1 MSRPSRFSI
10 VALAAI
16 VVVLAQILSCAT
28 QPTATATATASASAP
43 ATHGAGK
50 SEQRVRSFAL
60 NVYKRELDGQWQ
72 GIRLASDGNVY
83 FASSS
88 HSAHVGGAFFRY
100 DTATGKVTELVH
112 EITEVCGEDVQTN
125 PQGKVH
131 SDIVEANGWLY
142 MATHFASE
150 KPGAYAKWTGS
161 HALGY
166 EIATRKMRD
175 YGVIRPNY
183 TAYSAVGV
191 DPKRN
196 YLYVFLLS
204 QDAQLEAH
212 VYRIDTVSGD
222 KVDLGPVSAPGGGG
236 FDNGSFWMFVDR
248 RGDAWFSVKNQ
259 NGALRQIHGDTGRI
273 EVHANALP
281 PLVRWDANA
290 KETDSRQQEN
300 RSIAWMQP
308 LDGDRA
314 LMTMSPWGGT
324 LYSFDSTKPMAE
336 AFTPL
341 AHIGPNYL
349 GGIALGGDRVYY
361 YQRKNRGFG
370 NQEFR
375 DFHLLSVS
383 LDAAA
388 GYPITD
394 HGLLVDQDGRTVW
407 RVPGMMADGRGHVYM
422 IGDWWTNPGD
432 LGSLRYHWNRGHEG
446 YEQLKRGEFFAVA
459 DVAVQ

>member
-1 MSRPSRFSI
+1 MSRPSRFPI

-28 QPTATATATASASAP
+28 QPAATATATASAP
-43 ATHGAGK
+43 ATRGPGK

-60 NVYKRELDGQWQ
+60 NGYKRELDGQWQ
-72 GIRLASDGNVY
+72 GIRVASDGNVY

-150 KPGAYAKWTGS
+150 KPGAFATWTGS

-166 EIATRKMRD
+166 EIATGKMRD
-175 YGVIRPNY
+175 YGVIRPGY
-183 TAYSAVGV
+183 TGYSAVGV

-222 KVDLGPVSAPGGGG
+222 KVDLGPVSAAGGGG
-236 FDNGSFWMFVDR
+236 FDNGSFWMYVDR

-259 NGALRQIHGDTGRI
+259 NGAL
-273 EVHANALP
+273 
-281 PLVRWDANA
+281 
-290 KETDSRQQEN
+290 
-300 RSIAWMQP
+300 
-308 LDGDRA
+308 
-314 LMTMSPWGGT
+314 
-324 LYSFDSTKPMAE
+324 
-336 AFTPL
+336 
-341 AHIGPNYL
+341 
-349 GGIALGGDRVYY
+349 
-361 YQRKNRGFG
+361 
-370 NQEFR
+370 
-375 DFHLLSVS
+375 
-383 LDAAA
+383 
-388 GYPITD
+388 
-394 HGLLVDQDGRTVW
+394 
-407 RVPGMMADGRGHVYM
+407 
-422 IGDWWTNPGD
+422 
-432 LGSLRYHWNRGHEG
+432 
-446 YEQLKRGEFFAVA
+446 
-459 DVAVQ
+459 